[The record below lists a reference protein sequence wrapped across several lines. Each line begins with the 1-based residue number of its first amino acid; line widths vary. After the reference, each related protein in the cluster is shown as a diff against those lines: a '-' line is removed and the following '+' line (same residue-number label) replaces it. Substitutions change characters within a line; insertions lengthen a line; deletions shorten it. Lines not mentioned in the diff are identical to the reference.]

1 MNLRYATI
9 YELSDIIATN
19 DANEDLKKPENKDK
33 TFEQL
38 HQQYYFKLINKNK
51 NELYETLR
59 KQKQKRLH
67 EKQSSEEQIE
77 AQELESLLKSVDER
91 FCSSQLKLF

>member
-19 DANEDLKKPENKDK
+19 DANKNLKKPENKDK

-38 HQQYYFKLINKNK
+38 YQQYYFKLINKNK

-59 KQKQKRLH
+59 EQKQKRLH
-67 EKQSSEEQIE
+67 KKQSSEEQIE

>member
-19 DANEDLKKPENKDK
+19 DANKDLQKPENKDK

-59 KQKQKRLH
+59 EQKQKRLH
-67 EKQSSEEQIE
+67 KKQSSEEQIE

>member
-19 DANEDLKKPENKDK
+19 DANKNLKKPENKDK

-38 HQQYYFKLINKNK
+38 YQQYYFKLINKNK

-91 FCSSQLKLF
+91 FYSSQLKLF